1 MPQKLTPSV
10 MGGEPGVVKRNPLN
24 ALHLVPE
31 MLQRVGGQ
39 RQNLGPHVARR
50 AGAGKEIWGG
60 ELASTTGGPGSD
72 SSTPRKK
79 WGHVPQLSVP
89 FDPKARRG
97 QVAPFWVHCC
107 S

>member
-50 AGAGKEIWGG
+50 AGAGKEIDLSENTKKCKNRTKRLQWF
-60 ELASTTGGPGSD
+60 LQRFAS
-72 SSTPRKK
+72 
-79 WGHVPQLSVP
+79 L
-89 FDPKARRG
+89 KA
-97 QVAPFWVHCC
+97 QSHEND
-107 S
+107 